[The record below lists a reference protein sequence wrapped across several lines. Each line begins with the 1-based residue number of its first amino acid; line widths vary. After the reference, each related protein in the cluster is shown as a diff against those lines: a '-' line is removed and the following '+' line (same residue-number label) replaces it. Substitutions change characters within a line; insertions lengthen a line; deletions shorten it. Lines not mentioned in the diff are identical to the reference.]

1 MIKRFIRGFLIISA
15 FIAGLS
21 ILGVA
26 GDSDFKGIEVNQ
38 LIFRG
43 GIALLF
49 LIICFIG
56 QAILKEER

>member
-1 MIKRFIRGFLIISA
+1 MIKRFIRGFLIVSA
-15 FIAGLS
+15 IIAGLS

-43 GIALLF
+43 GTALIF
-49 LIICFIG
+49 LITCFVG
-56 QAILKEER
+56 QALLKEEK